1 MTELNKDFLSD
12 PELEESLLSAM
23 MGGPT
28 GDERP
33 IKVRSLFPEH
43 FTHGLRKRLYELL
56 RDGTP
61 YIDLAPALK
70 LEGIPDEETAYVTD
84 IFIGPSLPREEVPE
98 AVANLK
104 RLEALRRLCGAIDEW
119 RVKAPH
125 LEVEKAVK
133 GLRGVLGVFEA
144 SLPPKSPP
152 VLVGRGIPRP

>member
-1 MTELNKDFLSD
+1 MTDHLSD
-12 PELEESLLSAM
+12 VETEESLLSTM
-23 MGGPT
+23 MSGQV
-28 GDERP
+28 
-33 IKVRSLFPEH
+33 KVRSLWPEH

-56 RDGTP
+56 RDGVP
-61 YIDLAPALK
+61 YVELAGALK
-70 LEGIPDEETAYVTD
+70 AEGIADEDTAYVSD
-84 IFIGPSLPREEVPE
+84 IFLCPAIPRKEVPE

-133 GLRGVLGVFEA
+133 GLRGVLAVFEA

-152 VLVGRGIPRP
+152 VLVGQGTRGR

>member
-1 MTELNKDFLSD
+1 MTEIAKDHLSD
-12 PELEESLLSAM
+12 PELEESLLSTM
-23 MGGPT
+23 MGGT
-28 GDERP
+28 

-43 FTHGLRKRLYELL
+43 FTHGLRKRIYELL
-56 RDGTP
+56 RDGTE

-70 LEGIPDEETAYVTD
+70 LEGIPDDETAYVSD
-84 IFIGPSLPREEVPE
+84 IFLCPAIPRKEVPE

-133 GLRGVLGVFEA
+133 GLRGALGVFES
-144 SLPPKSPP
+144 SLPAKSPP
-152 VLVGRGIPRP
+152 VLVGQGTRGR

>member
-12 PELEESLLSAM
+12 AELEESLLSTM
-23 MGGPT
+23 MDGAN
-28 GDERP
+28 
-33 IKVRSLFPEH
+33 VRSLFPEH

-56 RDGTP
+56 RDGVP
-61 YIDLAPALK
+61 YIDLAGALK
-70 LEGIPDEETAYVTD
+70 AEGIADDETAYVSD
-84 IFIGPSLPREEVPE
+84 IFLCPAIPRKEVPE

-133 GLRGVLGVFEA
+133 GLRGVLGVFES

-152 VLVGRGIPRP
+152 VLVGQGTRGR